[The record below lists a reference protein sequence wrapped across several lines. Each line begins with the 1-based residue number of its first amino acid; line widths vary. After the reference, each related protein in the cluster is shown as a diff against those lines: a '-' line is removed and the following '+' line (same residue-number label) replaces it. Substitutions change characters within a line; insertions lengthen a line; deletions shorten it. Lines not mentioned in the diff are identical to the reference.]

1 MEMNN
6 IAKQM
11 IDFNKA
17 AIDNSFNAMAMV
29 QEQMGKMTG
38 TFLSQI
44 PGLPEEG
51 KKAIDEW
58 MKAYQNGLDQFKKSL
73 DENFEKVEALF
84 KGF

>member
-1 MEMNN
+1 MEMKT

-17 AIDNSFNAMAMV
+17 AMDNSFNAMAMV
-29 QEQMGKMTG
+29 QEQMEKMTA
-38 TFLSQI
+38 TSLSQI
-44 PGLPEEG
+44 PGLPEAG

-58 MKAYQNGLDQFKKSL
+58 VKASKNGRDQFKKSL
-73 DENFEKVEALF
+73 DDNAKRIEDLF

>member
-1 MEMNN
+1 
-6 IAKQM
+6 M

-17 AIDNSFNAMAMV
+17 AIDNGFNAMAMV
-29 QEQMGKMTG
+29 QEQMEKITG
-38 TFLSQI
+38 TYLSQI

-51 KKAIDEW
+51 KKAINEW